1 MKGGKTMMDKWLKNA
16 AGRWV
21 PTEVNGEAVIP
32 YMGVGQYKPSGR
44 KVGPAIPSCACFPSN
59 GNKCVASLKETLI
72 LAGLRNG
79 MTISTHHHLRDGD
92 TIANLVF
99 DIAHELGIKGLRWFP
114 SASFPCHAHLIPYL
128 EDGTIDSIEGS
139 MNGPLGE
146 FTSRGK
152 MLKTAVLRSHGGRVQ
167 AVQDGEVR
175 IDIAVIAAP
184 AADHF
189 GNANGLQGPSATGVL
204 SYADVDVRYADK
216 VIIVTDNLVDF
227 PCLPMQIE
235 GNYVDYVTT
244 VEKLGFPEKIM
255 GGTTQITRSPDRL
268 IIAELTA
275 RFCEVSGIV
284 SDGCIIQAG
293 AGGISLAIATYIHE
307 IMKKNGWKIQVGFGG
322 TTRYMVEML
331 NDGTMKNI
339 LDAQVFD
346 TDAIRSLNENP
357 EHRGFTLNNI
367 YNYHSKGNFASMIDM
382 VSLGATEI
390 DLHFNGNVV
399 THSDGML
406 LHGIGGWQNCLSAKN
421 TIIALPLFRDRIPVI
436 VDEVTTLCGPGELI
450 DVIVTE
456 RGIAI
461 NPLRTDLLEKV
472 KGTGLPVK
480 TILELKEMAE
490 TICGKPEKPRFTD
503 RVVAV
508 VKWVDGTVLDMV
520 RQVE

>member
-1 MKGGKTMMDKWLKNA
+1 MKDNWIKNA

-21 PTEVNGEAVIP
+21 PSEINGEHVIP
-32 YMGVGQYKPSGR
+32 YMGVGQYKPSSR
-44 KVGPAIPSCACFPSN
+44 KSGPVIPSCSDFPAN
-59 GNKCVASLKETLI
+59 GNKQVPTLKEAL
-72 LAGLRNG
+72 LKAGLRDG

-92 TIANLVF
+92 IVANLVF

-152 MLKTAVLRSHGGRVQ
+152 MRKTAVLRSHGGRVQ
-167 AVQDGEVR
+167 AIQDGEVR
-175 IDIAVIAAP
+175 IDIAIMAAP
-184 AADHF
+184 TADFF
-189 GNANGLQGPSATGVL
+189 GNANGLTGPSATGVL
-204 SYADVDVRYADK
+204 SYADADVKYAEK
-216 VIIVTDNLVDF
+216 VIIVTDNLVSF

-235 GNYVDYVTT
+235 GNYVDFVVL
-244 VEKLGFPEKIM
+244 VEKLGYPEKIM
-255 GGTTQITRSPDRL
+255 GGTTQVTRSPDRL

-275 RFCEVSGIV
+275 RFCEATGIV
-284 SDGCIIQAG
+284 HDGCIIQAG
-293 AGGISLAIATYIHE
+293 AGGISLAIATYLHE
-307 IMKKNGWKIQVGFGG
+307 IMQKRGWKIQVGYGG
-322 TTRYMVEML
+322 TTRFMVEML
-331 NDGTMKNI
+331 KDGTMKNI

-346 TDAIRSLNENP
+346 TEAIRSLNENP
-357 EHRGFTLNNI
+357 NHRSFTLHNI
-367 YNYHSKGNFASMIDM
+367 YNYHSKVNFASMIDM

-390 DLHFNGNVV
+390 DIHFNGNVV

-406 LHGIGGWQNCLSAKN
+406 LHGIGGWQNCLFARN

-436 VDEVTTLCGPGELI
+436 VEEVTTICGPGELI

-472 KGTGLPVK
+472 KGSGLPLK
-480 TILELKEMAE
+480 TIQELKEMAE
-490 TICGKPEKPRFTD
+490 MICGKPEKPRFTD
-503 RVVAV
+503 KVVAA
-508 VKWVDGTVLDMV
+508 VKWVDGTVLDVV
-520 RQVE
+520 RQVEF